1 MAGRGA
7 AGAGFGAA
15 GGGGAAAAAGALA
28 VAPPSPAMIA
38 TIAPTGATAPACTL
52 ISVKVP
58 VVIDGTS
65 IDTLSVSS
73 SNRLSPGFT
82 AVPGATNHL
91 VILPSATVS
100 PSCGIST
107 SILVFHSGRHA
118 PRRRGIQL
126 LPSKDFRATGSP
138 AFAGD
143 DKRRMLQ

>member
-1 MAGRGA
+1 MGAAG

-15 GGGGAAAAAGALA
+15 GAAATGGLAAGALA

-38 TIAPTGATAPACTL
+38 TTAPTGATAPACTL
-52 ISVKVP
+52 ISLKVP

-65 IDTLSVSS
+65 IDTLSVSI

-107 SILVFHSGRHA
+107 STLSLPPSSPGRAHQRVHA
-118 PRRRGIQL
+118 
-126 LPSKDFRATGSP
+126 
-138 AFAGD
+138 
-143 DKRRMLQ
+143 